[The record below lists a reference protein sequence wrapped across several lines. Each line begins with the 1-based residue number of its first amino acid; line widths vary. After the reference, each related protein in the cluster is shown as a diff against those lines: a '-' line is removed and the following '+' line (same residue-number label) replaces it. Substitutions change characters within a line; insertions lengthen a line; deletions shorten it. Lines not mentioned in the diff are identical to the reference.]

1 MIKINFVCYGNI
13 CRSPIAEFVMKNL
26 VDKAGISDKFLIESS
41 GCYPSVGTPIH
52 VGSCRELKRNNIP
65 FTHRTSKEFTRDVYK
80 KFDYIICM
88 DKSNVRAAK
97 YIADGDPDKKIF
109 LLMDFAGEHRDV
121 DDPYYTD
128 EYDVAYRDI
137 AKGCEALLKTLMK
150 SV

>member
-26 VDKAGISDKFLIESS
+26 VDKAGVADNFLIESS

-52 VGSCRELKRNNIP
+52 AGSCRELKRNNIP

-137 AKGCEALLKTLMK
+137 FKGCEALLKTLIK
-150 SV
+150 SI